1 MSVAGLVLGIIGTV
15 LAVVSLTWQVVTFWR
30 QRPRPR
36 LTPVAGF
43 LTPDG
48 LVTNDAGTDTH
59 EALFG
64 TAQEVPPGQFIVG
77 VKVVNPSRTPLH
89 IAGWAVRADPGK
101 TSLVPVEDPIE
112 GNEVPYDIP
121 PGGSAIFLT
130 KLRDAH
136 RFANGVERAEGQA
149 PDIVLTVSCGRK
161 TYATKP
167 LAPSLFSTGA
177 KAADRF
183 DSEPSTNH

>member
-1 MSVAGLVLGIIGTV
+1 MVLGIIGTV
-15 LAVVSLTWQVVTFWR
+15 LAVVSLTWQVATFWR

-77 VKVVNPSRTPLH
+77 VKVVNPSRAPLH

-101 TSLVPVEDPIE
+101 TSLVPVDDPIE
-112 GNEVPYDIP
+112 GNEVPTTYRPAAVPSSSRSCRMHTDSP
-121 PGGSAIFLT
+121 MES
-130 KLRDAH
+130 
-136 RFANGVERAEGQA
+136 NA
-149 PDIVLTVSCGRK
+149 P
-161 TYATKP
+161 
-167 LAPSLFSTGA
+167 
-177 KAADRF
+177 KARH
-183 DSEPSTNH
+183 PTLC